1 MKKSTKFVSL
11 LLALMLAVSTFA
23 GIAVFPA
30 SAADGQKV
38 NFRFPSD
45 GTWKLSGLKI
55 NSRTGKANVYCYA
68 YAIYGNTHKY
78 SLGWKT
84 RTTQCLAV
92 DEGSGLTES
101 KLFTFDLSTSKYGGI
116 EEGADYGIIFST
128 AADGQEQTCDLTM
141 TTDCIGDT
149 MYIAPYYD
157 ERSGQTIAT
166 RENAADSTKLDY
178 YAAWEINSDTCGPKA
193 TISSLGNLLPG
204 MFPKNQPP
212 QQQLSNA
219 LKQYLTN
226 PVNNPYFQ
234 YENNMKLCDQLGVTP
249 QQVYDQYMLDNADK
263 ISGDPETDPEGKIPC
278 PFYRYMEENDQEQIV
293 EKKLAAP
300 DYVKEVLGLNNEEPT
315 TEEPTTLP
323 AEIESVTVD
332 LPGTIAPGEAIVN
345 SVPNTAND
353 EYEIADLSWAPA
365 DESFAYGTDYT
376 CTVTFDAKPG
386 YTFTDG
392 TTATANV
399 TEGSITDYATNV
411 TNYGDTLAATFTFTM
426 PEEPTT
432 EEPTTEEPTT
442 EPAPADTY
450 TVAGSSAA
458 IFGSTWDA
466 TNTANDMTKGD
477 DGIWT
482 ITYSDV
488 QPESAIQLKVLKN
501 HSWDEAWGDKET
513 GDNYTFNVDTACDV
527 TVSFDP
533 ATETVTVTGEGVSQD
548 TSLDVYSVI
557 AVGNGE
563 DTYLNGANWDPC
575 DPANAMTEVS
585 DGIWEMTMED
595 IYAFDNYNIKF
606 AINSIDEEGNPTTNP
621 WAHNFGAEVEQLYPT
636 GEPIDAVYNGK
647 NCIFEVEEDGSTV
660 KLQLDLREFDFKTKQ
675 GAKMTITVEAPEEEP
690 TTEVVPSTEEPTTE
704 APTTEEPTTE
714 APTTE
719 EPTTEAPTTEEPTT
733 EPTPDDAVYTVAGS
747 SAAIFGSTWDAT
759 NTANDM
765 TKGDDGIWTITYSDV
780 QPESAIQLKVLKNHS
795 WDEAWGD
802 KETGDNYTFNVDTAC
817 DVTVSFDPA
826 TETVT
831 VTGEGVSQD
840 TSLDVYSVIAVGNGE
855 DTYLNGAN
863 WDPCDPANAMTE
875 VSDGIW
881 EMTMEDI
888 YAFDNYNIKFAINS
902 IDEEGNP
909 TTNPWAHNFGAEVE
923 QLYPTGEP
931 IDAVYNGKNC
941 IFEVEEDGSTV
952 KLQLDLREFDFKTKK
967 GAKMTITVTPP
978 EPLPSEGLI
987 GDVNGDGV
995 VTVSDATLIQ
1005 QYAIELPIEGP
1016 FNNKLA
1022 DVNNDGVITILDASC
1037 VQRYVAEMTKKIGNA
1052 GKPYESVVPASDDP
1066 QIIK

>member
-30 SAADGQKV
+30 SAADGQNV

-92 DEGSGLTES
+92 DEGNGLTES

-149 MYIAPYYD
+149 MYIAPFYD

-166 RENAADSTKLDY
+166 RENAADSNKFDY
-178 YAAWEINSDTCGPKA
+178 YAAWEKNSDTCGPKA

-219 LKQYLTN
+219 LKQYLTI
-226 PVNNPYFQ
+226 PFNNPYFQ

-263 ISGDPETDPEGKIPC
+263 ISGDPETDPDGKIPC
-278 PFYRYMEENDQEQIV
+278 AFYRYMEENDQEQIV

-315 TEEPTTLP
+315 TEEPTT
-323 AEIESVTVD
+323 
-332 LPGTIAPGEAIVN
+332 
-345 SVPNTAND
+345 
-353 EYEIADLSWAPA
+353 
-365 DESFAYGTDYT
+365 
-376 CTVTFDAKPG
+376 
-386 YTFTDG
+386 
-392 TTATANV
+392 
-399 TEGSITDYATNV
+399 
-411 TNYGDTLAATFTFTM
+411 
-426 PEEPTT
+426 EEPTT

-442 EPAPADTY
+442 EEPTTEEPTTEAPTTEAPTTEEPTTEAPTTEEPTTEPTPDDAVY
-450 TVAGSSAA
+450 TVAGSSEA

-466 TNTANDMTKGD
+466 TNAANDMTKGD

-482 ITYSDV
+482 ITYTDV

-533 ATETVTVTGEGVSQD
+533 ATETVNVTGDGVTQD
-548 TSLDVYSVI
+548 TELDVYSVI

-575 DPANAMTEVS
+575 DPANALTEVA

-606 AINSIDEEGNPTTNP
+606 AVNSVDAEGNPTSNP
-621 WAHNFGAEVEQLYPT
+621 WAHNFGSEVEQLYPT
-636 GEPIDAVYNGK
+636 GEELDAVYNGK

-660 KLQLDLREFDFKTKQ
+660 KFQLDLRNFDFKTKS
-675 GAKMTITVEAPEEEP
+675 GAKMTITVDVPEPPVPTTTEEPTTEEP

-714 APTTE
+714 E
-719 EPTTEAPTTEEPTT
+719 PTTEEPTT

-747 SAAIFGSTWDAT
+747 SEAIFGSTWDAT
-759 NTANDM
+759 NAANDM
-765 TKGDDGIWTITYSDV
+765 TKGDDGIWTITYTDV

-826 TETVT
+826 TETVN
-831 VTGEGVSQD
+831 VTGDGVTQD
-840 TSLDVYSVIAVGNGE
+840 TELDVYSVIAVGNGE

-863 WDPCDPANAMTE
+863 WDPCDPANALTE
-875 VSDGIW
+875 VADGIW

-888 YAFDNYNIKFAINS
+888 YAFDNYNIKFAVNS
-902 IDEEGNP
+902 VDAEGNP
-909 TTNPWAHNFGAEVE
+909 TSNPWAHNFGSEVE
-923 QLYPTGEP
+923 QLYPTGEEL
-931 IDAVYNGKNC
+931 DAVYNGKNC

-952 KLQLDLREFDFKTKK
+952 KFQLDLRNFDFKTKS
-967 GAKMTITVTPP
+967 GAKMTITVETPDV
-978 EPLPSEGLI
+978 PSEGII

-1037 VQRYVAEMTKKIGNA
+1037 VQRYVAVMTKKIGNA